1 MATNEKVTFNRLITD
16 KAEGLM
22 EDTKDFV
29 AMKAFGIATVA
40 KRMGEFPVFKI
51 EDLYRNSLRK
61 RAVGSQYAE
70 TGTDLEMKNFVCA
83 DYGVEEPIA
92 YETMEEMGEGYKQ
105 EIADKLMIEAYRN
118 YEDVVCGHAF
128 NSANWSMVLT
138 GANATDLTQNQFAK
152 FSVGTAN
159 ITELFRELKSMV
171 KLQCGRKPNTALMT
185 HDVLDVLLENP
196 FIRDL
201 IAVTRDQIIDEA
213 FLAKVL
219 GLDNIYVT
227 EGIINDSNL
236 GGTKNMKFIGAGKCL
251 LYWDGQ
257 AGRNSLTAPCAMKVV
272 RLNYGD
278 TNSAS
283 GVGIYERVDEARD
296 VQILRV
302 KQRFVPIVQ
311 YKEAGV
317 LLTNCI

>member
-22 EDTKDFV
+22 EDMKDFV
-29 AMKAFGIATVA
+29 AMKAFGIATVN
-40 KRMGEFPVFKI
+40 KRMGEYPVFKI

-70 TGTDLEMKNFVCA
+70 TATDIEMRSFVCA

-92 YETMEEMGEGYKQ
+92 FETMEEMGEGYKQ
-105 EIADKLMIEAYRN
+105 QIADKLMIDGYRN
-118 YEDVVCGHAF
+118 YEQVVTEFAF
-128 NSANWSMVLT
+128 NSANWATVLT
-138 GANATDLTQNQFAK
+138 GKASVTDPTTEFVK
-152 FSVGTAN
+152 FSDGTAN
-159 ITELFRELKSMV
+159 VSELFRKLKERAHV
-171 KLQCGRKPNTALMT
+171 LCGRKPNTALMT
-185 HDVLDVLLENP
+185 SDVLDVLLENP

-201 IAVTRDQIIDEA
+201 IATTRDQIIDEA
-213 FLAKVL
+213 FLAKAL
-219 GLDNIYVT
+219 GLQNIYVT
-227 EGIINDSNL
+227 DAIINDANL
-236 GGTKNMKFIGAGKCL
+236 GNKDMKHIGSGKVL

-278 TNSAS
+278 INSAS
-283 GVGIYERVDEARD
+283 GIGIYERDDEARD

-302 KQRFVPIVQ
+302 KQRFVPVVQ
-311 YKEAGV
+311 YREAGI
-317 LLTNCI
+317 LLQDCI

>member
-1 MATNEKVTFNRLITD
+1 MATNDKVTFNRLITD
-16 KAEGLM
+16 KAEGLL

-29 AMKAFGIATVA
+29 AMQAFGIATVA

-70 TGTDLEMKNFVCA
+70 TATDIEMKSFVCA

-92 YETMEEMGEGYKQ
+92 FETMEEMGEGYKQ
-105 EIADKLMIEAYRN
+105 EIADKLMIDAYRN
-118 YEDVVCGHAF
+118 YEQVVCDFAF
-128 NSANWSMVLT
+128 NTANWETYT
-138 GANATDLTQNQFAK
+138 GAGTTDLANNQFAK
-152 FSVGTAN
+152 FTVASAN
-159 ITELFRELKSMV
+159 VTELFRQLKAKV
-171 KLQCGRKPNTALMT
+171 KLACGRKPNTALMT
-185 HDVLDVLLENP
+185 SDVMDALLENA

-201 IAVTRDQIIDEA
+201 LAVTKDQLIDEA
-213 FLAKVL
+213 FLAKAF

-227 EGIINDSNL
+227 DAIINDANI
-236 GGTKNMKFIGAGKCL
+236 GGKDMKHINTGKL
-251 LYWDGQ
+251 FLYWDGQ
-257 AGRNSLTAPCAMKVV
+257 AGKNSLTAPCAMKVV

-283 GVGIYERVDEARD
+283 GIGIYEREDEARD

-302 KQRFVPIVQ
+302 KQRFVPVQ
-311 YKEAGV
+311 QYREAGV
-317 LLTNCI
+317 LLTDCI

>member
-1 MATNEKVTFNRLITD
+1 MATNDKVTFNRLITD
-16 KAEGLM
+16 KAEGLL

-29 AMKAFGIATVA
+29 AMQAFGIATVA

-70 TGTDLEMKNFVCA
+70 TATDIEMKSFVCA

-92 YETMEEMGEGYKQ
+92 FETMEEMGEGYKQ
-105 EIADKLMIEAYRN
+105 EIADKLMIDAYRN
-118 YEDVVCGHAF
+118 YEQVVCDFAF
-128 NSANWSMVLT
+128 NTANWETYT
-138 GANATDLTQNQFAK
+138 GAGATDLEAKQFAK
-152 FSVGTAN
+152 FTVADAN
-159 ITELFRELKSMV
+159 VTELFRQLKAKV
-171 KLQCGRKPNTALMT
+171 KLACGRKPNTALMT
-185 HDVLDVLLENP
+185 SDVMDALLENA

-201 IAVTRDQIIDEA
+201 LAVTKDQLIDEA
-213 FLAKVL
+213 FLAKAF

-227 EGIINDSNL
+227 DAIINDANI
-236 GGTKNMKFIGAGKCL
+236 GGKDMKHINTGKL
-251 LYWDGQ
+251 FLYWDGQ
-257 AGRNSLTAPCAMKVV
+257 AGKNSLTAPCAMKVV

-283 GVGIYERVDEARD
+283 GIGIYEREDEARD

-302 KQRFVPIVQ
+302 KQRFVPVQQ

-317 LLTNCI
+317 LLTDCI

>member
-22 EDTKDFV
+22 EDTRDFA
-29 AMKAFGIATVA
+29 AMRAFGVATVN
-40 KRMGEFPVFKI
+40 KRMGEYPVFKLA
-51 EDLYRNSLRK
+51 DLYRNSLRK

-70 TGTDLEMKNFVCA
+70 TGTDIEMRGFVCA

-92 YETMEEMGEGYKQ
+92 YETMEEMGDGYKQ
-105 EIADKLMIEAYRN
+105 QIADKLMIDAYRN
-118 YEDVVCGHAF
+118 YEQIVCDFAF
-128 NSANWSMVLT
+128 TDANWATVLT
-138 GANATDLTQNQFAK
+138 GADATDLAQNQFAK
-152 FSVGTAN
+152 FSDGAN
-159 ITELFRELKSMV
+159 NVSELFKKFKEMSH
-171 KLQCGRKPNTALMT
+171 KLCGRKVNTALMT
-185 HDVLDVLLENP
+185 SDVMDTLLENA

-201 IAVTRDQIIDEA
+201 IATSRDQIIDEA

-227 EGIINDSNL
+227 DAIINKANFD
-236 GGTKNMKFIGAGKCL
+236 GAEMAHMHEKTCL

-283 GVGIYERVDEARD
+283 GVGIYEREDEARD

-302 KQRFVPIVQ
+302 KQRFVPVVQ
-311 YKEAGV
+311 YKEAGI
-317 LLTNCI
+317 LLKDCI

>member
-1 MATNEKVTFNRLITD
+1 MATNDKVTFNRLITD
-16 KAEGLM
+16 RAEGLM
-22 EDTKDFV
+22 ENMNDFV
-29 AMKAFGIATVA
+29 AMQAFGVATVN
-40 KRMGEFPVFKI
+40 KRMGEYPVFKI

-70 TGTDLEMKNFVCA
+70 TGTDIEMKSFVCA

-105 EIADKLMIEAYRN
+105 QIADKLVIDAYRN
-118 YEDVVCGHAF
+118 YEEVVCGFAF
-128 NSANWSMVLT
+128 DSNNWDMVLT
-138 GANATDLTQNQFAK
+138 GANATDFTNNEFAK
-152 FSVGTAN
+152 FNVASAN
-159 ITELFRELKSMV
+159 VSELFRQLKAKV
-171 KLQCGRKPNTALMT
+171 KLQCGRKPNKALMT
-185 HDVLDVLLENP
+185 TDVMDVLLENP

-201 IAVTRDQIIDEA
+201 MAVTKDQIIDEA

-219 GLDNIYVT
+219 GLDAIYVT
-227 EGIINDSNL
+227 EAIINKANL
-236 GGTKNMKFIGAGKCL
+236 GGKDMEHIATGSLL

-257 AGRNSLTAPCAMKVV
+257 AGRNSITAPCAMKVI

-283 GVGIYERVDEARD
+283 GIGVYEREDEARD

-302 KQRFVPIVQ
+302 KQRFVPVVQ

-317 LLTNCI
+317 LLTGCI

>member
-29 AMKAFGIATVA
+29 AMRAFGVATVS
-40 KRMGEFPVFKI
+40 KRMGEYPVFKI

-70 TGTDLEMKNFVCA
+70 TGTDIEMKNFTCA

-105 EIADKLMIEAYRN
+105 DIADKLMIDAYRN
-118 YEDVVCGHAF
+118 YEEVVCGKAF
-128 NSANWSMVLT
+128 DVNSWDLVMT
-138 GANATDLTQNQFAK
+138 GANATDLDNKQFAK
-152 FSVGTAN
+152 FTVAN
-159 ITELFRELKSMV
+159 ANVSELFRKLKKMV
-171 KLQCGRKPNTALMT
+171 KLQCGRMPNTALMT
-185 HDVLDVLLENP
+185 SDVLDVLLENP

-201 IAVTRDQIIDEA
+201 LAVTKDQIIDEA
-213 FLAKVL
+213 FLAKAL

-227 EGIINDSNL
+227 EAIVNDANL
-236 GGTKNMKFIGAGKCL
+236 GGKDMKYMANGSLL

-257 AGRNSLTAPCAMKVV
+257 AGRNSITAPCAMKVI

-278 TNSAS
+278 INSAS
-283 GVGIYERVDEARD
+283 GIGIYEREDEARD

-302 KQRFVPIVQ
+302 KQRFVPVVQ
-311 YKEAGV
+311 YKEAAV
-317 LLTNCI
+317 LLTQCV

>member
-1 MATNEKVTFNRLITD
+1 MATNDKVTFNRLITD
-16 KAEGLM
+16 RAEGLM
-22 EDTKDFV
+22 ENMNDFV
-29 AMKAFGIATVA
+29 AMKAFGVATVN
-40 KRMGEFPVFKI
+40 KRMGEYPVFKI

-70 TGTDLEMKNFVCA
+70 TGTDIEMKSFVCA

-105 EIADKLMIEAYRN
+105 QIADKLVIDAYRN
-118 YEDVVCGHAF
+118 YEEVVCGFAF
-128 NSANWSMVLT
+128 DTNNWDMVLT
-138 GANATDLTQNQFAK
+138 GATATDFAKNEFAK
-152 FSVGTAN
+152 FTVAN
-159 ITELFRELKSMV
+159 ANVSELFRQLKAKV
-171 KLQCGRKPNTALMT
+171 KLQCGRKPNKALMT
-185 HDVLDVLLENP
+185 TDVMDALLENP

-201 IAVTRDQIIDEA
+201 MAVTKDQIIDEA

-219 GLDNIYVT
+219 GLDAIYVT
-227 EGIINDSNL
+227 EAIINDANL
-236 GGTKNMKFIGAGKCL
+236 GAKNMKYVASGALL

-257 AGRNSLTAPCAMKVV
+257 AGRNSITAPCAMKVI

-283 GVGIYERVDEARD
+283 GIGVYEREDEARD

-302 KQRFVPIVQ
+302 KQRFVPVIQ

-317 LLTNCI
+317 LLTECI

>member
-22 EDTKDFV
+22 EDMKDFV
-29 AMKAFGIATVA
+29 AMKAFGIATVN
-40 KRMGEFPVFKI
+40 KRMGEYPVFKI

-70 TGTDLEMKNFVCA
+70 TGTDIEMRSFVCA

-92 YETMEEMGEGYKQ
+92 FETMEEMGEGYKQ
-105 EIADKLMIEAYRN
+105 SIADKLMIDAYRN
-118 YEDVVCGHAF
+118 YEQIVTGFAF
-128 NSANWSMVLT
+128 DSANWGTVLQ
-138 GANATDLTQNQFAK
+138 GKATVTDPTTEFVK
-152 FSVGTAN
+152 FTDGTAN
-159 ITELFRELKSMV
+159 VSELFRKLKDRV
-171 KLQCGRKPNTALMT
+171 HALCGRKPNTALMT
-185 HDVLDVLLENP
+185 ADVLDVLLENP

-201 IAVTRDQIIDEA
+201 IATTRDQIIDEA
-213 FLAKVL
+213 FLARVL

-227 EGIINDSNL
+227 DAIINEANL
-236 GGTKNMKFIGAGKCL
+236 GGKDMKHIGSGKLL

-257 AGRNSLTAPCAMKVV
+257 AGRNSITAPCAMKVV

-283 GVGIYERVDEARD
+283 GIGIYERDDEARD

-302 KQRFVPIVQ
+302 KQRFVPVVQ

-317 LLTNCI
+317 LLYDCI

>member
-1 MATNEKVTFNRLITD
+1 MATNDKVTFNRLITD
-16 KAEGLM
+16 KAEGLL

-29 AMKAFGIATVA
+29 AMQAFGVATVA

-70 TGTDLEMKNFVCA
+70 TATDIEMKSFVCA

-92 YETMEEMGEGYKQ
+92 FETMEEMGEGYKQ
-105 EIADKLMIEAYRN
+105 EIADKLMIDAYRN
-118 YEDVVCGHAF
+118 YEQVVCDFAF
-128 NSANWSMVLT
+128 NPANWTTYT
-138 GANATDLTQNQFAK
+138 GAGATNLEANEFAK
-152 FSVGTAN
+152 FTVADAN
-159 ITELFRELKSMV
+159 VTELFRQLKAKV

-185 HDVLDVLLENP
+185 SDVMDALLENA

-201 IAVTRDQIIDEA
+201 LAVTKDQLIDEA
-213 FLAKVL
+213 FLAKAF

-227 EGIINDSNL
+227 DAIINDANI
-236 GGTKNMKFIGAGKCL
+236 GGKDMKHINTGKL
-251 LYWDGQ
+251 FLYWDGQ
-257 AGRNSLTAPCAMKVV
+257 AGKNSLTAPCAMKVV

-283 GVGIYERVDEARD
+283 GIGIYEREDDSRD

-302 KQRFVPIVQ
+302 KQRFVPVQQ

-317 LLTNCI
+317 LLTECI

>member
-1 MATNEKVTFNRLITD
+1 MATNDKVTFNRLITD
-16 KAEGLM
+16 RAEGLM
-22 EDTKDFV
+22 ENMNDFV
-29 AMKAFGIATVA
+29 AMQAFGVATVN
-40 KRMGEFPVFKI
+40 KRMGEYPVFKI

-70 TGTDLEMKNFVCA
+70 TGTDIEMKSFVCA

-105 EIADKLMIEAYRN
+105 QIADKLVIDAYRN
-118 YEDVVCGHAF
+118 YEEVVCGFAF
-128 NSANWSMVLT
+128 NANNWNMVLT
-138 GANATDLTQNQFAK
+138 GANATDLDNNQFAK
-152 FSVGTAN
+152 FTVAN
-159 ITELFRELKSMV
+159 ANVSELFRQLKAKV
-171 KLQCGRKPNTALMT
+171 KLQCGRKPNKALMT
-185 HDVLDVLLENP
+185 TDVMDALLENP

-201 IAVTRDQIIDEA
+201 MAVTKDQIIDEA

-219 GLDNIYVT
+219 GLDAIYVT
-227 EGIINDSNL
+227 EAIINDANL
-236 GGTKNMKFIGAGKCL
+236 GAKNMKYVASGALL

-257 AGRNSLTAPCAMKVV
+257 AGRNSITAPCAMKVI

-283 GVGIYERVDEARD
+283 GIGVYEREDEARD

-302 KQRFVPIVQ
+302 KQRFVPVVQ

-317 LLTNCI
+317 LLTQCI

>member
-1 MATNEKVTFNRLITD
+1 MQ
-16 KAEGLM
+16 
-22 EDTKDFV
+22 
-29 AMKAFGIATVA
+29 AFGVATVA

-70 TGTDLEMKNFVCA
+70 TATDIEMKSFVCA

-92 YETMEEMGEGYKQ
+92 FETIEEMGEGYKQ
-105 EIADKLMIEAYRN
+105 EIADKLMIAAYRN
-118 YEDVVCGHAF
+118 YEQVVCDFAF
-128 NSANWSMVLT
+128 NANNWTTLT
-138 GANATDLTQNQFAK
+138 GADATDLTKNQFAK
-152 FSVGTAN
+152 FTVADAN
-159 ITELFRELKSMV
+159 VTELMRQLKAKV
-171 KLQCGRKPNTALMT
+171 KLACGRKPNTALMT
-185 HDVLDVLLENP
+185 SDVLDALLENA

-201 IAVTRDQIIDEA
+201 LAVTKDQLIDEA
-213 FLAKVL
+213 FLAKAF

-227 EGIINDSNL
+227 DAIINDANI
-236 GGTKNMKFIGAGKCL
+236 GGKDMKHINNGKL
-251 LYWDGQ
+251 FLYWDGQ

-283 GVGIYERVDEARD
+283 GIGIYEREDEARD

-311 YKEAGV
+311 YKEAGI
-317 LLTNCI
+317 LLTDCI

>member
-22 EDTKDFV
+22 EDAKDFV
-29 AMKAFGIATVA
+29 AMRAFGVATVA
-40 KRMGEFPVFKI
+40 KRMGEYPVFKI
-51 EDLYRNSLRK
+51 EDLYRNSLKK

-70 TGTDLEMKNFVCA
+70 TGTDIEMKSFVCA

-105 EIADKLMIEAYRN
+105 EIADKLMVDAYRN
-118 YEDVVCGHAF
+118 YEQVVCGFAF
-128 NSANWSMVLT
+128 DENNWDTVLT
-138 GANATDLTQNQFAK
+138 GADATNLEANQFAK
-152 FSVGTAN
+152 FSVGTNN
-159 ITELFRELKSMV
+159 ISELFRNLKRLV
-171 KLQCGRKPNTALMT
+171 HKKCGRKPNTALMT
-185 HDVLDVLLENP
+185 SDVMDVLLENP

-201 IAVTRDQIIDEA
+201 IATSRDQIIDEA

-227 EGIINDSNL
+227 EAIVNKANLDGKDMDYINA
-236 GGTKNMKFIGAGKCL
+236 GALL

-283 GVGIYERVDEARD
+283 GVGFYEREDESRD
-296 VQILRV
+296 VTILRV
-302 KQRFVPIVQ
+302 KQRFAPVVQ
-311 YKEAGV
+311 YKEAG
-317 LLTNCI
+317 LLLKDCI

>member
-1 MATNEKVTFNRLITD
+1 MATNDKVTFNRLITD
-16 KAEGLM
+16 KAEGLL

-29 AMKAFGIATVA
+29 AMQAFGVATVA

-70 TGTDLEMKNFVCA
+70 TATDIEMKSFVCA

-92 YETMEEMGEGYKQ
+92 FETMEEMGEGYKQ
-105 EIADKLMIEAYRN
+105 EIADKLMIDAYRN
-118 YEDVVCGHAF
+118 YEQVVCDFAF
-128 NSANWSMVLT
+128 NTANWETYT
-138 GANATDLTQNQFAK
+138 GAGATDLEAKQFAK
-152 FSVGTAN
+152 FTVADAN
-159 ITELFRELKSMV
+159 VTELFRQLKAKV
-171 KLQCGRKPNTALMT
+171 KLACGRKPNTALMT
-185 HDVLDVLLENP
+185 SDVMDALLENA

-201 IAVTRDQIIDEA
+201 LAVTKDQLIDEA
-213 FLAKVL
+213 FLAKAF

-227 EGIINDSNL
+227 DAIINDANI
-236 GGTKNMKFIGAGKCL
+236 GGKDMKHINTGKL
-251 LYWDGQ
+251 FLYWDGQ
-257 AGRNSLTAPCAMKVV
+257 AGKNSLTAPCAMKVV

-283 GVGIYERVDEARD
+283 GIGIYEREDDSRD

-302 KQRFVPIVQ
+302 KQRFVPVQ
-311 YKEAGV
+311 QYREAGV
-317 LLTNCI
+317 LLTDCI

>member
-1 MATNEKVTFNRLITD
+1 MATNDKVTFNRLITD
-16 KAEGLM
+16 KAEGLL

-29 AMKAFGIATVA
+29 AMQAFGIATVA

-70 TGTDLEMKNFVCA
+70 TATDIEMKSFVCA

-92 YETMEEMGEGYKQ
+92 FETMEEMGEGYKQ
-105 EIADKLMIEAYRN
+105 EIADKLMIDAYRN
-118 YEDVVCGHAF
+118 YEQVVCDFAF
-128 NSANWSMVLT
+128 NTANWETYT
-138 GANATDLTQNQFAK
+138 GDTTTDLANNQFAK
-152 FSVGTAN
+152 FTVAN
-159 ITELFRELKSMV
+159 ANVTELFRQLKAKV
-171 KLQCGRKPNTALMT
+171 KLACGRKPNTALMT
-185 HDVLDVLLENP
+185 SDVMDALLENA

-201 IAVTRDQIIDEA
+201 LAVTKDQLIDEA
-213 FLAKVL
+213 FLAKAF

-227 EGIINDSNL
+227 DAIINDANI
-236 GGTKNMKFIGAGKCL
+236 GGKDMKHINTGKL
-251 LYWDGQ
+251 FLYWDGQ
-257 AGRNSLTAPCAMKVV
+257 AGKNSLTAPCAMKVV

-283 GVGIYERVDEARD
+283 GIGIYEREDEARD

-302 KQRFVPIVQ
+302 KQRFVPVQ
-311 YKEAGV
+311 QYREAGV
-317 LLTNCI
+317 LLTDCI

>member
-22 EDTKDFV
+22 EDMKDFV
-29 AMKAFGIATVA
+29 AMKAFGIATVN
-40 KRMGEFPVFKI
+40 KRMGEYPVFKI

-70 TGTDLEMKNFVCA
+70 TATDIEMRSFVCA

-92 YETMEEMGEGYKQ
+92 FETMEEMGEGYKQ
-105 EIADKLMIEAYRN
+105 QIADKLMIDAYRN
-118 YEDVVCGHAF
+118 YEQVVTEFAF
-128 NSANWSMVLT
+128 NNANWATVLQGKT
-138 GANATDLTQNQFAK
+138 SVSNPNTEFVKFTD
-152 FSVGTAN
+152 GTAN
-159 ITELFRELKSMV
+159 ISELFRKLKERV
-171 KLQCGRKPNTALMT
+171 HALCGRKPNSALMT
-185 HDVLDVLLENP
+185 SDVLDVLLENP

-201 IAVTRDQIIDEA
+201 IATTRDQIIDEA
-213 FLAKVL
+213 FLAKAL
-219 GLDNIYVT
+219 GLQNIYVT
-227 EGIINDSNL
+227 DAIINDANL
-236 GGTKNMKFIGAGKCL
+236 GKKDMKHIGSGKLL

-257 AGRNSLTAPCAMKVV
+257 AGRNSITAPCAMKVI

-283 GVGIYERVDEARD
+283 GIGIYEREDDARD

-302 KQRFVPIVQ
+302 KQRFVPVVQ

-317 LLTNCI
+317 LLYDCI

>member
-1 MATNEKVTFNRLITD
+1 MATNDKVTFNRLITD
-16 KAEGLM
+16 KAEGLL

-29 AMKAFGIATVA
+29 AMQAFGIATVA

-70 TGTDLEMKNFVCA
+70 TATDIEMKSFVCA

-92 YETMEEMGEGYKQ
+92 FETMEEMGEGYKQ
-105 EIADKLMIEAYRN
+105 EIADKLMIDAYRN
-118 YEDVVCGHAF
+118 YEQVVCDFAF
-128 NSANWSMVLT
+128 NTANWETYT
-138 GANATDLTQNQFAK
+138 GGATTDLANNQFAK
-152 FSVGTAN
+152 FTVANAN
-159 ITELFRELKSMV
+159 ITELFRQLKAKV
-171 KLQCGRKPNTALMT
+171 KLACGRKPNTALMT
-185 HDVLDVLLENP
+185 SDVMDALLENA

-201 IAVTRDQIIDEA
+201 LAVTKDQLIDEA
-213 FLAKVL
+213 FLAKAF

-227 EGIINDSNL
+227 DAIINDANI
-236 GGTKNMKFIGAGKCL
+236 GGKDMKHINTGKL
-251 LYWDGQ
+251 FLYWDGQ
-257 AGRNSLTAPCAMKVV
+257 AGKNSLTAPCAMKVV

-283 GVGIYERVDEARD
+283 GIGIYEREDEARD

-302 KQRFVPIVQ
+302 KQRFVPVQQ

-317 LLTNCI
+317 LLTDCI